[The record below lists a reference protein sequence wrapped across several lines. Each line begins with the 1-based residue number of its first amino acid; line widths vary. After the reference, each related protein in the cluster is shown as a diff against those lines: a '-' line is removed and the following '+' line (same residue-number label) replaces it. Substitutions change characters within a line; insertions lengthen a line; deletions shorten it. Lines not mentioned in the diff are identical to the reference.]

1 MNDLER
7 PIIHAY
13 QTNSAVAQPTEP
25 YIRSLAEVLESLAG
39 PPAQRDPVRITWSD
53 DLQLPVANRYSA

>member
-1 MNDLER
+1 MNDSER
-7 PIIHAY
+7 PILNAY
-13 QTNSAVAQPTEP
+13 PVDSAVAQTAEP

-39 PPAQRDPVRITWSD
+39 PTAQRDPVRITWSD